1 MSIAASLLIVMLA
14 ALVLLAVAGIGV
26 LVLIKMG
33 VITRYAFK
41 KEPSHSGLYGLD
53 QSQDAGDNQD

>member
-1 MSIAASLLIVMLA
+1 MSIVASLLLVILA
-14 ALVLLAVAGIGV
+14 ALALLAVAGIGV

-41 KEPSHSGLYGLD
+41 KESPDSGRYGLD
-53 QSQDAGDNQD
+53 QSQEAGDSHD